1 MASTQDI
8 LRVLNEYKRKP
19 ESYGL
24 KLRLNLAEL
33 VIQQLNSNGWSQ
45 RDLAQETGLKEAYIS
60 RILHSDANCTFE
72 SAGKI
77 LFALE
82 IKVALLPESE
92 WTSTDDLH
100 GNEIHQEGVTTESR
114 ILRFPQVDSSETI
127 RIAAAGQSNAKVAL
141 G

>member
-8 LRVLNEYKRKP
+8 LRVLDEYKRKP

-45 RDLAQETGLKEAYIS
+45 RDLAQKTGLKEAYIS

-77 LFALE
+77 LFALG
-82 IKVALLPESE
+82 IKVALLPEPE

-100 GNEIHQEGVTTESR
+100 GNEIDQEGGTEEPC
-114 ILRFPQVDSSETI
+114 ILRLTQTDSSE
-127 RIAAAGQSNAKVAL
+127 RIGIAEAARSNPEVAL

>member
-8 LRVLNEYKRKP
+8 LRALAEYKQKP
-19 ESYGL
+19 ESYGM

-33 VIQQLNSNGWSQ
+33 VIQRLKSNGWSQ
-45 RDLAQETGLKEAYIS
+45 RDLAQEAGLKEAYIS

-82 IKVALLPESE
+82 IKAALLPECE
-92 WTSTDDLH
+92 WTSTDDQN
-100 GNEIHQEGVTTESR
+100 GKEIDKEGDTAEPRTFS
-114 ILRFPQVDSSETI
+114 LRQADSSEDLRFTP
-127 RIAAAGQSNAKVAL
+127 AARSDR
-141 G
+141 

>member
-8 LRVLNEYKRKP
+8 LRVLDEYKRKP
-19 ESYGL
+19 ESYGM

-33 VIQQLNSNGWSQ
+33 VIQQLKSNGWSQ

-72 SAGKI
+72 LAGKI

-82 IKVALLPESE
+82 VKVALLPEPE

-100 GNEIHQEGVTTESR
+100 GKEIDQEDVTTEWPIR
-114 ILRFPQVDSSETI
+114 RFPQTDSSETI
-127 RIAAAGQSNAKVAL
+127 GITAAARSDLKVPL

>member
-8 LRVLNEYKRKP
+8 LQVLDEYKRRP

-33 VIQQLNSNGWSQ
+33 VIRQLNSNGWSQ
-45 RDLAQETGLKEAYIS
+45 RDLARRTGLKEAYIS

-77 LFALE
+77 LFALGV
-82 IKVALLPESE
+82 KVALLAESE

-100 GNEIHQEGVTTESR
+100 GNEIDQEGVTTESR
-114 ILRFPQVDSSETI
+114 ILRLTQADSSQDI
-127 RIAAAGQSNAKVAL
+127 GIAAAARSGPQVAL

>member
-8 LRVLNEYKRKP
+8 LRALDEYKRKP
-19 ESYGL
+19 ESYGM

-33 VIQQLNSNGWSQ
+33 VIQQLNSNNWSQ
-45 RDLAQETGLKEAYIS
+45 RDLAKRTGLKEAYIS

-77 LFALE
+77 LFALG
-82 IKVALLPESE
+82 IKAALLPESE
-92 WTSTDDLH
+92 WTSTDNPH
-100 GNEIHQEGVTTESR
+100 GNEINQEGGTAEPR
-114 ILRFPQVDSSETI
+114 ILRFTQANSSENY
-127 RIAAAGQSNAKVAL
+127 RIAAAARSDPKVAL

>member
-8 LRVLNEYKRKP
+8 LRVLDEYKRKP
-19 ESYGL
+19 ESYGV

-45 RDLAQETGLKEAYIS
+45 RDLAKRTGLKEAYIS

-77 LFALE
+77 LFALG
-82 IKVALLPESE
+82 IKVALLPEFE

-100 GNEIHQEGVTTESR
+100 GNEIHQEGVTTECP
-114 ILRFPQVDSSETI
+114 ILRFPQTNSSGCIE
-127 RIAAAGQSNAKVAL
+127 IAGTARSDPEVAV

>member
-8 LRVLNEYKRKP
+8 LRILDEYERKP
-19 ESYGL
+19 ESYGM

-45 RDLAQETGLKEAYIS
+45 RDLAQEAGLKEAYIS

-92 WTSTDDLH
+92 WTSTDDL
-100 GNEIHQEGVTTESR
+100 NDYEIDQESVTAEWPT
-114 ILRFPQVDSSETI
+114 LRFPQTNSSGCIE
-127 RIAAAGQSNAKVAL
+127 IAGAARSDTKVAL

>member
-1 MASTQDI
+1 MVSTQDI
-8 LRVLNEYKRKP
+8 LRVLDEYKRKP
-19 ESYGL
+19 ESYGM

-60 RILHSDANCTFE
+60 RILHSDANCTFK
-72 SAGKI
+72 SAGRI
-77 LFALE
+77 LFALG

-92 WTSTDDLH
+92 WASTGDPH
-100 GNEIHQEGVTTESR
+100 GNEIHQEGITTEPR
-114 ILRFPQVDSSETI
+114 ILRLTQADSSQNI
-127 RIAAAGQSNAKVAL
+127 GIAAAARSGPQVAL

>member
-8 LRVLNEYKRKP
+8 LRVLDEYKRKP
-19 ESYGL
+19 ESYGM

-45 RDLAQETGLKEAYIS
+45 RDLAKRIGRKEAYIS

-72 SAGKI
+72 SAGRI
-77 LFALE
+77 LFALG
-82 IKVALLPESE
+82 IKVALLPEFE

-100 GNEIHQEGVTTESR
+100 GNEIDQEGGTAEPR
-114 ILRFPQVDSSETI
+114 ILRFTQTDSSEDI
-127 RIAAAGQSNAKVAL
+127 GIAAAARSNPKVEL

>member
-8 LRVLNEYKRKP
+8 LRVLDEYKRKP
-19 ESYGL
+19 ESYGM

-33 VIQQLNSNGWSQ
+33 VIQQLNSSGWSQ

-77 LFALE
+77 LFALG

-92 WTSTDDLH
+92 WTSTEDLH
-100 GNEIHQEGVTTESR
+100 GNEIDQEGVTTEWP
-114 ILRFPQVDSSETI
+114 ILRFPQTDSSEPI
-127 RIAAAGQSNAKVAL
+127 EIAAAARSNPEIAL